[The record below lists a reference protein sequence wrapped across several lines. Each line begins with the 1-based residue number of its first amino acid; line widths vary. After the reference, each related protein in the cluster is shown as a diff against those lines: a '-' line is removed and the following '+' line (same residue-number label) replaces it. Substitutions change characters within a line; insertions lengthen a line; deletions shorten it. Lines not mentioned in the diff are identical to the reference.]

1 MKHANLTAEPR
12 TVLGKKVA
20 RLRRAG
26 KLPANI
32 YGRNVPSTAI
42 TLDTHDFELLYRH
55 LLPTTVIDLRVDGQM
70 RPVLLAKA
78 DVNPRTSRLVHI
90 EFKQV
95 NLREKVQASVRVV
108 GVGRSELMARGEAI
122 LLQSLDAVEVSA
134 LPDDLPPN
142 VEVDLAALIDFN
154 AAIHVGD
161 LPLDH
166 SKIDLLT
173 PRDELVFKLA
183 PPQRREEELEAEAVE
198 AQLAE
203 ERAAEQAE
211 GAAEEAEGAAEEA

>member
-20 RLRRAG
+20 RLRRSG
-26 KLPANI
+26 KLPANV

-78 DVNPRTSRLVHI
+78 DVNPRTGRFVHI

-95 NLREKVQASVRVV
+95 NLREKVHASVPVV

-122 LLQSLDAVEVSA
+122 LLQSLDAIAVSA

-142 VEVDLAALIDFN
+142 VEVDLTALVDFS

-173 PRDELVFKLA
+173 PRDELVFKLT

-198 AQLAE
+198 AQQAE
-203 ERAAEQAE
+203 EQ
-211 GAAEEAEGAAEEA
+211 AAEEAEGAAEES

>member
-1 MKHANLTAEPR
+1 TRMKHADLTAEPR
-12 TVLGKKVA
+12 TVLGNKVA
-20 RLRRAG
+20 RLRRSG

-78 DVNPRTSRLVHI
+78 DVNPRTGQLVHI

-95 NLREKVQASVRVV
+95 NLREKVHASVSVV
-108 GVGRSELMARGEAI
+108 GVGRSELMSRGEAI
-122 LLQSLDAVEVSA
+122 LLQSLDAIEVSA

-142 VEVDLAALIDFN
+142 VEVDLAALIDFG

-173 PRDELVFKLA
+173 PRDELVFKLT

-198 AQLAE
+198 E
-203 ERAAEQAE
+203 AE

>member
-20 RLRRAG
+20 RLRRSG
-26 KLPANI
+26 QLPANI

-78 DVNPRTSRLVHI
+78 DVNPRTGQLVHI

-95 NLREKVQASVRVV
+95 NLREKVHASVSVV
-108 GVGRSELMARGEAI
+108 GVGRSELLSRGEAI
-122 LLQSLDAVEVSA
+122 LLQSLDAIEVSA

-142 VEVDLAALIDFN
+142 VEVDLAALIDFG

-173 PRDELVFKLA
+173 PRDELVFKLT

-198 AQLAE
+198 E
-203 ERAAEQAE
+203 AE

>member
-32 YGRNVPSTAI
+32 YGRNVASTAI
-42 TLDTHDFELLYRH
+42 TLDAHEFELLYRH

-78 DVNPRTSRLVHI
+78 DVNPRTGRLVHI

-95 NLREKVQASVRVV
+95 NLREKVQASVPIV
-108 GVGRSELMARGEAI
+108 GVGRSELTARGEAI

-142 VEVDLAALIDFN
+142 VEVDLAALVDFS

-173 PRDELVFKLA
+173 PRDELVFKLT

-198 AQLAE
+198 AQLAD
-203 ERAAEQAE
+203 ER
-211 GAAEEAEGAAEEA
+211 AAEEAEGAPEEA

>member
-1 MKHANLTAEPR
+1 
-12 TVLGKKVA
+12 
-20 RLRRAG
+20 
-26 KLPANI
+26 
-32 YGRNVPSTAI
+32 
-42 TLDTHDFELLYRH
+42 
-55 LLPTTVIDLRVDGQM
+55 
-70 RPVLLAKA
+70 
-78 DVNPRTSRLVHI
+78 VHI

-95 NLREKVQASVRVV
+95 NLREKVQASVPVV

-122 LLQSLDAVEVSA
+122 LLQSLDAVAVSA

-142 VEVDLAALIDFN
+142 VEVDLTALVDFN

-173 PRDELVFKLA
+173 PRDELVFKLT
-183 PPQRREEELEAEAVE
+183 PPQRRDEELEAEAVE

-203 ERAAEQAE
+203 ERAAEETE
-211 GAAEEAEGAAEEA
+211 GAAEEA

>member
-20 RLRRAG
+20 RLRRTG

-42 TLDTHDFELLYRH
+42 TLDSHDFELLYRH

-78 DVNPRTSRLVHI
+78 DVNPRTGRLVHI

-95 NLREKVQASVRVV
+95 NLREKVQASVPIV
-108 GVGRSELMARGEAI
+108 GVGRSELTARGEAI

-142 VEVDLAALIDFN
+142 VEVDLAALVDFS

-173 PRDELVFKLA
+173 PRDELVFKLT

-198 AQLAE
+198 AQLAD
-203 ERAAEQAE
+203 ER
-211 GAAEEAEGAAEEA
+211 AAEEAEGAPEEA

>member
-1 MKHANLTAEPR
+1 MKHADLTAEPR
-12 TVLGKKVA
+12 TVLGNKVA
-20 RLRRAG
+20 RLRRSG

-78 DVNPRTSRLVHI
+78 DVNPRTGQLVHI

-95 NLREKVQASVRVV
+95 NLREKVHASVSVV

-142 VEVDLAALIDFN
+142 VEVDLTALIDFS

-166 SKIDLLT
+166 SKVDLLT
-173 PRDELVFKLA
+173 PRDELVFKLT

-198 AQLAE
+198 E
-203 ERAAEQAE
+203 AE

>member
-20 RLRRAG
+20 RLRRSG

-78 DVNPRTSRLVHI
+78 DVNPRTGQLVHI

-95 NLREKVQASVRVV
+95 NLREKVHASVSVV
-108 GVGRSELMARGEAI
+108 GVGRSELMSRGEAI
-122 LLQSLDAVEVSA
+122 L
-134 LPDDLPPN
+134 LPPN
-142 VEVDLAALIDFN
+142 VEVDLAALIDFG

-173 PRDELVFKLA
+173 PRDELVFKLT

-198 AQLAE
+198 AQQAE
-203 ERAAEQAE
+203 EQAAA
-211 GAAEEAEGAAEEA
+211 EAEGAAEDA

>member
-20 RLRRAG
+20 RLRRSG

-32 YGRNVPSTAI
+32 YGRNVQSTAI
-42 TLDTHDFELLYRH
+42 TLDAHDFDLLYRH

-78 DVNPRTSRLVHI
+78 DVNPRTGRLVHI

-95 NLREKVQASVRVV
+95 NLREKVHASVPVV
-108 GVGRSELMARGEAI
+108 GVGRSELVVRGEAI
-122 LLQSLDAVEVSA
+122 LLQSLDAIEVSA

-142 VEVDLAALIDFN
+142 VEVDLAALIDFA

-183 PPQRREEELEAEAVE
+183 PPQRHEEELEAEAVE
-198 AQLAE
+198 AQQAE
-203 ERAAEQAE
+203 ERVAEEGE
-211 GAAEEAEGAAEEA
+211 GAAEEA

>member
-20 RLRRAG
+20 RLRRSG

-78 DVNPRTSRLVHI
+78 DVNPRTGRFVHI

-95 NLREKVQASVRVV
+95 NLREKVHASVSVV

-122 LLQSLDAVEVSA
+122 LLQSLDAIEVSA

-142 VEVDLAALIDFN
+142 VEVDLAALIDFG

-173 PRDELVFKLA
+173 PRDELVFKLT

-198 AQLAE
+198 E
-203 ERAAEQAE
+203 AE

>member
-26 KLPANI
+26 QLPANI
-32 YGRNVPSTAI
+32 YGHNVPSTAI
-42 TLDTHDFELLYRH
+42 TLDAHDFELLYRY

-78 DVNPRTSRLVHI
+78 DVDPRTGRLVHI

-95 NLREKVQASVRVV
+95 NLREKVHATVRVV
-108 GVGRSELMARGEAI
+108 GVGQSELMAHGEAI
-122 LLQSLDAVEVSA
+122 LLQSLDAIEVSA
-134 LPDDLPPN
+134 LPDDLPPD
-142 VEVDLAALIDFN
+142 VAVDLAALIDYN

-161 LPLDH
+161 LPFDH
-166 SKIDLLT
+166 AKIDLLT

-198 AQLAE
+198 AQLAQ
-203 ERAAEQAE
+203 EQA
-211 GAAEEAEGAAEEA
+211 AAEEAESATEET

>member
-20 RLRRAG
+20 RLRRSG

-42 TLDTHDFELLYRH
+42 TLDVHEFELLYRH

-78 DVNPRTSRLVHI
+78 DINPRTGRLVHI

-122 LLQSLDAVEVSA
+122 LLQSLDAIEVSA

-142 VEVDLAALIDFN
+142 VEVDLAALVDFS

-173 PRDELVFKLA
+173 PRDELVFKLT

-203 ERAAEQAE
+203 ERAAE
-211 GAAEEAEGAAEEA
+211 EAEGAPEEA

>member
-12 TVLGKKVA
+12 MVLGKKVA

-78 DVNPRTSRLVHI
+78 DVNPRTGRLVHI

-95 NLREKVQASVRVV
+95 NLREKVQASVPVV
-108 GVGRSELMARGEAI
+108 GVGQSELMARGEAI
-122 LLQSLDAVEVSA
+122 LLQSLDTIEVSA

-154 AAIHVGD
+154 AAIRVGD

-173 PRDELVFKLA
+173 PRDELVFKLT

-203 ERAAEQAE
+203 ERAAEEAEGAAEQAE
-211 GAAEEAEGAAEEA
+211 GAAEEA

>member
-20 RLRRAG
+20 RLRQAG

-78 DVNPRTSRLVHI
+78 DVNPRTGRLVHI

-95 NLREKVQASVRVV
+95 NLREKVQASVPVV

-154 AAIHVGD
+154 AAIRVGD

-173 PRDELVFKLA
+173 PRDELVFKLT

-203 ERAAEQAE
+203 ERAAEEAEGAAEGAE
-211 GAAEEAEGAAEEA
+211 GAAEEA

>member
-1 MKHANLTAEPR
+1 
-12 TVLGKKVA
+12 
-20 RLRRAG
+20 
-26 KLPANI
+26 
-32 YGRNVPSTAI
+32 
-42 TLDTHDFELLYRH
+42 
-55 LLPTTVIDLRVDGQM
+55 M

-78 DVNPRTSRLVHI
+78 DVNPRTGRLVHI

-95 NLREKVQASVRVV
+95 NLREKVQASVPVV

-142 VEVDLAALIDFN
+142 VEVDLAALIDFS

-166 SKIDLLT
+166 SKVDLLT
-173 PRDELVFKLA
+173 PRDELVFKLT

-203 ERAAEQAE
+203 ERAAE
-211 GAAEEAEGAAEEA
+211 EAEGAAEEA

>member
-1 MKHANLTAEPR
+1 MKHADLTAEPR
-12 TVLGKKVA
+12 TVLGNKVA
-20 RLRRAG
+20 RLRRSG

-78 DVNPRTSRLVHI
+78 DVNPRTGRLVHL

-95 NLREKVQASVRVV
+95 NLREKVQASVPVV

-142 VEVDLAALIDFN
+142 VEVDLTALIDFS

-173 PRDELVFKLA
+173 PRDELVFKLT
-183 PPQRREEELEAEAVE
+183 PPQRRDEELEAEAVE
-198 AQLAE
+198 AQQAE
-203 ERAAEQAE
+203 EQAAA
-211 GAAEEAEGAAEEA
+211 EAEGAAEDA